1 MNPPMRR
8 AAAIPASLATIAEQ
22 AGVSPSTV
30 SRIVNGHL
38 DRANAATVAR
48 VQACVQAAGYRP
60 NDTARALRRRESRLV
75 AMLSP
80 NLDNPAM
87 AAIASST
94 EAALRASGYVMIL
107 CDTQDRADLQD
118 GYLEAMRAQFVQGFV
133 LVSPVASRG
142 LRSFLQRGGPA
153 VLVNRRAG
161 AAEGAVPFVGID
173 NAAAGAE
180 AANFLLAAGI
190 QRPALIHSSFASSAI
205 ADRAEGFLRQLS
217 ERGLPREAVR
227 VAASD
232 KLRHLEAGYEAAARL
247 AAAGGWPV
255 GLMCTSDQMAYGAY
269 RLAGET
275 GLAVPGA
282 CRIVG
287 IDENPL
293 NAWIA
298 PWLSSVH
305 VPYDDFGAVILEQLT
320 ALWGG
325 ARPADRLL
333 PHRMVARGGLDLG

>member
-1 MNPPMRR
+1 MSKP
-8 AAAIPASLATIAEQ
+8 AATASLATIAAQ
-22 AGVSPSTV
+22 AGVSPATV

-38 DRANAATVAR
+38 DRANPATVAR
-48 VQACVQAAGYRP
+48 VQAFVQAAGYRP
-60 NDTARALRRRESRLV
+60 NSMARALRRRESRVV

-94 EAALRASGYVMIL
+94 EAALRAQGYVMIL
-107 CDTQDRADLQD
+107 CDTQDEADLQD
-118 GYLEAMRAQFVQGFV
+118 EYIEAMRAQNVEGTV

-142 LRSFLQRGGPA
+142 LKALLQRGGP
-153 VLVNRRAG
+153 VVMVNRRAG
-161 AAEGAVPFVGID
+161 GQTGLAPFVGID

-180 AANFLLAAGI
+180 AADFLLDAGVE
-190 QRPALIHSSFASSAI
+190 RPALIHSSFASSAI
-205 ADRAEGFLRQLS
+205 ADRADGFLRRLA
-217 ERGLPREAVR
+217 ERGLARSAVR
-227 VAASD
+227 VAASER
-232 KLRHLEAGYEAAARL
+232 LRHLEAGYEAAQRL
-247 AAAGGWPV
+247 VASGGWPA

-269 RLAGET
+269 RLASET
-275 GLAVPGA
+275 GLPVPGA

-305 VPYDDFGAVILEQLT
+305 VPYADFGAAIVDQLT
-320 ALWGG
+320 ALWSG
-325 ARPADRLL
+325 ARPEDRLL
-333 PHRMVARGGLDLG
+333 PHRIVARG

>member
-1 MNPPMRR
+1 MTKP
-8 AAAIPASLATIAEQ
+8 AATASLATIAAQ
-22 AGVSPSTV
+22 AGVSPATV

-38 DRANAATVAR
+38 DRANPATVAR
-48 VQACVQAAGYRP
+48 VQAFVQAAGYRP
-60 NDTARALRRRESRLV
+60 NSMARALRRRESRVV

-94 EAALRASGYVMIL
+94 EAALRAQGYVMIL

-118 GYLEAMRAQFVQGFV
+118 EYIEAMRAQNVEGTV

-142 LRSFLQRGGPA
+142 LKGLLQRGGP
-153 VLVNRRAG
+153 VVMVNRRAG
-161 AAEGAVPFVGID
+161 DQAGLAPFVGID

-180 AANFLLAAGI
+180 AADFLFDAGV

-205 ADRAEGFLRQLS
+205 ADRAGGFLRRL
-217 ERGLPREAVR
+217 EARGVPRGAIR
-227 VAASD
+227 VAASER
-232 KLRHLEAGYEAAARL
+232 LRHLEAGYEAAQRL
-247 AAAGGWPV
+247 VASGGWPE

-305 VPYDDFGAVILEQLT
+305 VPYADFGAAIVEQLT
-320 ALWGG
+320 ALWAG
-325 ARPADRLL
+325 ARPGDRLL
-333 PHRMVARGGLDLG
+333 PHRIVARG

>member
-1 MNPPMRR
+1 MRR
-8 AAAIPASLATIAEQ
+8 AAAIQVSLATIAEQ

-38 DRANAATVAR
+38 DRANPATVAR

-60 NDTARALRRRESRLV
+60 NGMARALRRRESRLV

-94 EAALRASGYVMIL
+94 EAALRAAGYVMIL

-142 LRSFLQRGGPA
+142 LRSFLQRGAPA

-161 AAEGAVPFVGID
+161 AAEGLAPFVGID

-180 AANFLLAAGI
+180 AADFLLASGVT
-190 QRPALIHSSFASSAI
+190 RPALIHASLASSAI
-205 ADRAEGFLRQLS
+205 ADRADGFLRRLA

-227 VAASD
+227 VAASE
-232 KLRHLEAGYEAAARL
+232 KLRHLEAGYEAAGKLRAD
-247 AAAGGWPV
+247 GGWPD

-275 GLAVPGA
+275 GLRVPQA

-287 IDENPL
+287 IDESPL
-293 NAWIA
+293 NAWLA

-305 VPYDDFGAVILEQLT
+305 VPYADFGAAILDQLA

-325 ARPADRLL
+325 GRPADRLL
-333 PHRMVARGGLDLG
+333 PHRIVARG

>member
-1 MNPPMRR
+1 MRNPTAPV
-8 AAAIPASLATIAEQ
+8 SLATIAAQ

-38 DRANAATVAR
+38 DRANPETVAR
-48 VQACVQAAGYRP
+48 VQAFVKAAGYRP
-60 NDTARALRRRESRLV
+60 NSMARALRRRQSRVV

-94 EAALRASGYVMIL
+94 EAALRAQGYVMIL
-107 CDTQDRADLQD
+107 CDTQDRPDLQD
-118 GYLEAMRAQFVQGFV
+118 EYIEAMRAQIVEGIV

-142 LRSFLQRGGPA
+142 LRALLQRGGP
-153 VLVNRRAG
+153 VVMVNRRAG
-161 AAEGAVPFVGID
+161 AQAGLTPFVGID

-180 AANFLLAAGI
+180 AADFLLDAGI
-190 QRPALIHSSFASSAI
+190 AQPALVHSSFASSAI
-205 ADRAEGFLRQLS
+205 ADRAEGFLGRL
-217 ERGLPREAVR
+217 ERRGLKRSDIR
-227 VAASD
+227 VATSGH
-232 KLRHLEAGYEAAARL
+232 LRHLEAGYEAAQRL
-247 AAAGGWPV
+247 VASGGWPA

-269 RLAGET
+269 RLASET

-305 VPYDDFGAVILEQLT
+305 VPYAAFGAAIVDQLT
-320 ALWGG
+320 ALWAGE
-325 ARPADRLL
+325 RPQDRLL
-333 PHRMVARGGLDLG
+333 PHRMVARG

>member
-1 MNPPMRR
+1 MRNP
-8 AAAIPASLATIAEQ
+8 AAPASLATIAAQ

-38 DRANAATVAR
+38 DRANPETVAR
-48 VQACVQAAGYRP
+48 VQAFVKAAGYRP
-60 NDTARALRRRESRLV
+60 NSMARALRRRESRVV

-94 EAALRASGYVMIL
+94 EAALRAQGYVMIL

-118 GYLEAMRAQFVQGFV
+118 EYIEAMRAQIVEGLV

-142 LRSFLQRGGPA
+142 LRALLQRGGP
-153 VLVNRRAG
+153 VVMVNRRAG
-161 AAEGAVPFVGID
+161 GQADLAPFVGID
-173 NAAAGAE
+173 NASAGAE
-180 AANFLLAAGI
+180 AADFLLDAGI
-190 QRPALIHSSFASSAI
+190 ERPALIHSSFASSAI
-205 ADRAEGFLRQLS
+205 ADRAGGFLRRLA
-217 ERGLPREAVR
+217 ERGLPRDGVR
-227 VAASD
+227 VAGSEN
-232 KLRHLEAGYEAAARL
+232 LRHLEAGYEAAGRL
-247 AAAGGWPV
+247 VAAGGWPA
-255 GLMCTSDQMAYGAY
+255 GLMCTSDQMAYGAF
-269 RLAGET
+269 RLAGER

-293 NAWIA
+293 NAWLA

-305 VPYDDFGAVILEQLT
+305 VPYADFGAAIVDQLT
-320 ALWGG
+320 ELWAG

-333 PHRMVARGGLDLG
+333 PHRMVARG